1 MRRAA
6 LYLQVLTMYLTCMQA
21 RGFAK
26 RALRSSS
33 GAGKGKGSGGGSG
46 SGAGKGGKVR
56 AKDGGSG
63 SSGSGGGGGG
73 GGRGRMAR
81 RQRAPPP
88 PFPVRYLKGAPGLF
102 LGRETCT
109 IDGVSGAHAP
119 KLDVTY
125 TNDASAVS
133 AWLADAL
140 GGGNGVGEGGGV
152 AALGIDTETK
162 PRFSK
167 PVPGTP
173 DLGPALLQLATDD
186 GRCLVVQLS
195 GKSWRHG
202 DTKALVAALQ
212 PVLGDAAIPKVDAVG
227 RSVGRS
233 VGR

>member
-1 MRRAA
+1 M
-6 LYLQVLTMYLTCMQA
+6 
-21 RGFAK
+21 
-26 RALRSSS
+26 
-33 GAGKGKGSGGGSG
+33 
-46 SGAGKGGKVR
+46 
-56 AKDGGSG
+56 
-63 SSGSGGGGGG
+63 
-73 GGRGRMAR
+73 
-81 RQRAPPP
+81 
-88 PFPVRYLKGAPGLF
+88 KGAPGLF

-227 RSVGRS
+227 RSVGRWERPACLPACLLACLMDGWMDGWMDCAACLPS
-233 VGR
+233 CVMASMVTNLYTCSKLTFIPAIHSSRFTSRPQTAKPTTNQPLSYPTRDYPTPPH